1 MAQSPLMIRAEGL
14 VKHFGAVTALA
25 GVDFSAA
32 SGTVLGLLGPN
43 GAGKTTAVRILTTL
57 LVPDAGHAEVAGFDV
72 VRHPQ
77 EVRERIGL
85 AGQQA
90 SVDEYL
96 TGRDNLVMV
105 GRLYHLS
112 TRQARQ
118 RADELLERFELA
130 DAATRIVKNYSG
142 GMRRRLDLAASL
154 VVAPPVLLLDEP
166 TTGLDPRS
174 RMGMWSVIQDLVK
187 DGTTLL
193 LTTQYL
199 EEADRLAGHI
209 AVIDHGRVVA
219 AGSPDELKRSLGGE
233 RIDVQIRDAA
243 QLRLAEAA
251 VARAVGRAPELDA
264 ELRRLTVSVST
275 GAQALTAVVRALD
288 VEGITVEDI
297 GLRRPTLDEVFL
309 KLTGHEAELVGD
321 PSEVREGA

>member
-1 MAQSPLMIRAEGL
+1 
-14 VKHFGAVTALA
+14 
-25 GVDFSAA
+25 
-32 SGTVLGLLGPN
+32 
-43 GAGKTTAVRILTTL
+43 
-57 LVPDAGHAEVAGFDV
+57 
-72 VRHPQ
+72 
-77 EVRERIGL
+77 
-85 AGQQA
+85 
-90 SVDEYL
+90 
-96 TGRDNLVMV
+96 VMV